1 MLLFWHTGMIK
12 CLLLSVSCLIT
23 VKTLSLL
30 SLIEYI
36 CAIISYITHTI
47 AKYST
52 LLHFSEHSLLLKE
65 KKNYQIIQECSLII
79 YMLDEHSNFIRTF
92 HFLTINPQTT
102 DKIIINISLNNNKWN
117 LLKEHKFTSII
128 SLITPPAL
136 PHFQTT

>member
-12 CLLLSVSCLIT
+12 CLLLSVSCLIR
-23 VKTLSLL
+23 VKTLSPLSL

-52 LLHFSEHSLLLKE
+52 LLHFSEHSLLFKE

-102 DKIIINISLNNNKWN
+102 DKIIINISRNNNK
-117 LLKEHKFTSII
+117 
-128 SLITPPAL
+128 
-136 PHFQTT
+136 